1 MPIDLFELIG
11 VVCHHGTL
19 HQVQITSIDET
30 RVFLNDL
37 MHDDSIGALHLIY
50 LRSQACLMDEV
61 RIYPCCCFYVFDLT
75 WMYCRCDDENVTVVD
90 EKEVLA
96 VEA

>member
-19 HQVQITSIDET
+19 HQVQTSSIDEMG
-30 RVFLNDL
+30 VFLNDL
-37 MHDDSIGALHLIY
+37 MYDDSIGALHLIY

-61 RIYPCCCFYVFDLT
+61 RIYPCYYFYGFLT
-75 WMYCRCDDENVTVVD
+75 LLGFNAGVMMR
-90 EKEVLA
+90 A
-96 VEA
+96 